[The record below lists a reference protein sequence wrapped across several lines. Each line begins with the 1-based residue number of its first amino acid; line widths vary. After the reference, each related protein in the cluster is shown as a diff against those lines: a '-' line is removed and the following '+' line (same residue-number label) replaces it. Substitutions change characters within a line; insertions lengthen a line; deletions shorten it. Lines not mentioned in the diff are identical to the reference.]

1 MVGGVLAPFKMLV
14 NHVVSQQKSIHPAT
28 EMCKA
33 DIGVLDV
40 KTDISFSE
48 LPVSGG
54 NFWLADVLGYQPS
67 RYPQNDLVIVHL
79 EDIQG
84 VVRPAR
90 VSSKTEKSTT
100 KSTSVRFE
108 IICLSLISLL
118 AGLLLLTG
126 TILSILQGD
135 MWSSVLFLSYTSH
148 WAASVSVSFAPMVR
162 TKDKLDRRIKEDP
175 ARRHAIYQRPEG
187 GKIIFVARQDT
198 LETWARMTYTFNR
211 TSRNNILHWLWIL
224 SGSIACAASVI
235 CMVNMAAWW
244 QLAWLGTL
252 ALASLSELIIT
263 ILVRRIQNI
272 AVNYGEV
279 CNGIKENETWS
290 NAIVR
295 SSLGVAE
302 HFSLAKLDWIGFGRL
317 PDIPVFRN
325 LCKLLPQLRAGTTMN
340 SDAVVAK
347 LMQGEDESRR
357 GLAERLSRE
366 IDAALKQ
373 VKTEGYVGEHLPDP
387 GWGVG
392 GVQFMQSG
400 P

>member
-1 MVGGVLAPFKMLV
+1 MMVGGVLAPFKMLV
-14 NHVVSQQKSIHPAT
+14 NHVVSQQQSIHPAT

-84 VVRPAR
+84 VARPAR
-90 VSSKTEKSTT
+90 VSSKTEKSTIE
-100 KSTSVRFE
+100 SASVRFE

-135 MWSSVLFLSYTSH
+135 IWSSVLFLSYTSH
-148 WAASVSVSFAPMVR
+148 WTASLSVSFAPMVR
-162 TKDKLDRRIKEDP
+162 TKDILDRRIKEDP
-175 ARRHAIYQRPEG
+175 TRRHAIYQRSEG

-211 TSRNNILHWLWIL
+211 TARNNLLHWLWIL
-224 SGSIACAASVI
+224 SGSVACAASVI

-279 CNGIKENETWS
+279 CNGVKENETWS
-290 NAIVR
+290 NAIIR
-295 SSLGVAE
+295 SSLSVAE

-325 LCKLLPQLRAGTTMN
+325 LCNLLPQLRAGTTMN
-340 SDAVVAK
+340 SVAVVAN

-357 GLAERLSRE
+357 ALAERLSRE
-366 IDAALKQ
+366 IDAALK
-373 VKTEGYVGEHLPDP
+373 
-387 GWGVG
+387 
-392 GVQFMQSG
+392 
-400 P
+400 